1 MLFFPCNLLNYI
13 KYQTECNNHIFSE
26 CNSASQISQV
36 NGVISGEWTTVL
48 STIHCKSAVPI
59 QNIHEYS
66 RYFWGLRH
74 VYCSH
79 VWDLT
84 WISTD
89 QWVMLGSPE
98 YNANKH
104 LRCLL
109 HIRPSSLTSR
119 NPDAAGLIVFRESHH
134 CSDQHLCHMGAIWRG
149 SRVDDSSQM
158 AVGEIRNLI
167 LFSSGGV
174 QLPFHSFL

>member
-1 MLFFPCNLLNYI
+1 MESSVGNELLHFPQSIVNQQC
-13 KYQTECNNHIFSE
+13 QSRIFM
-26 CNSASQISQV
+26 
-36 NGVISGEWTTVL
+36 
-48 STIHCKSAVPI
+48 
-59 QNIHEYS
+59 NIYS

-89 QWVMLGSPE
+89 QWVMLGSPK

-104 LRCLL
+104 LRCLFN
-109 HIRPSSLTSR
+109 IRPSSLTSR

-134 CSDQHLCHMGAIWRG
+134 CSDQHLCHMGVSSG

-158 AVGEIRNLI
+158 AVGEIRNLNH
-167 LFSSGGV
+167 FSSHSTV
-174 QLPFHSFL
+174 TIPFVPLA